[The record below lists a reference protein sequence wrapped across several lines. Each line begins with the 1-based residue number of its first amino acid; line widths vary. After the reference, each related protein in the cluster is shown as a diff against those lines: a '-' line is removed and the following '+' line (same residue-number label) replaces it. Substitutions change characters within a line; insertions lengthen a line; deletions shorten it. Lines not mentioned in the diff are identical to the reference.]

1 MTSVVEVRTRARA
14 MVTEPQ
20 ASYRQSSPGLRRL
33 LAGATVTSFA
43 LMLLLTFLAP
53 LAYMA
58 STSVKSSEQIS
69 DSAQPLLPRSPVTV
83 EVDGRERPVL
93 LVPVDGETREMV
105 LVKPGRKESVF
116 ADPEDTSKTMVW
128 QGVYRTLQPV
138 QQLDP
143 QFKNFAT
150 VWSELNFPLL
160 LRNTFAIALLGMV
173 GTVISSVLVAYG
185 LSRFRIPFAGF
196 IVASLVAAIILPRF
210 LTIVPTYAIYQ
221 KLGLIGTFAPL
232 VLPHFF
238 ANAYNVFLL
247 RQFFLSIPKEM
258 DEAAAIDGAGP
269 LRTLWEVIVPQAR
282 PAILTVAI
290 LHFLFAWNDFLEP
303 LVFLSGKD
311 HLLPISVGLYQFLGL
326 YSVRIGLLQAGALLG
341 MAIPILVFVLGQRIF
356 LRGIDLSGSSK

>member
-1 MTSVVEVRTRARA
+1 MSTAVEVRSRARA
-14 MVTEPQ
+14 MVTEP
-20 ASYRQSSPGLRRL
+20 RQTYHQTSGGMRRM

-58 STSVKSSEQIS
+58 STSVKSSEQIADVS
-69 DSAQPLLPRSPVTV
+69 RPLLPRSPVTV
-83 EVDGRERPVL
+83 EVEGRERPVL
-93 LVPVDGETREMV
+93 RVPVDGEERELV
-105 LVKPGRKESVF
+105 LVKPGRKESTF
-116 ADPEDTSKTMVW
+116 ADPSDISRTIVW
-128 QGVYRTLQPV
+128 QGAYRTLQPV
-138 QQLDP
+138 QELDP
-143 QFKNFAT
+143 QFKNFTT

-160 LRNTFAIALLGMV
+160 LRNTLAIAILGMIGSV
-173 GTVISSVLVAYG
+173 VSSVLVAYG

-210 LTIVPTYAIYQ
+210 LTIVPTYAVYQ
-221 KLGLIGTFAPL
+221 KLGLIGTWVPL
-232 VLPHFF
+232 ILPHFF

-247 RQFFLSIPKEM
+247 RQFFLTIPKEM
-258 DEAAAIDGAGP
+258 DEAADIDGAGP

-311 HLLPISVGLYQFLGL
+311 HLLPISVGLFQFLGL
-326 YSVRIGLLQAGALLG
+326 YSVRVGLLQAGALLG
-341 MAIPILVFVLGQRIF
+341 LAIPILVFLLGQRLF